1 MNIKYSHTTMAMV
14 TALCMA
20 APWIG
25 DAYGGSQSMREK
37 LKSTIGG
44 SEYVVTG
51 EITNIE
57 GNTYTLQSSGGESF
71 ELEVNNNTN
80 MFCKSRSKGSQ
91 HQKTS
96 MSSGQSSMAGDHQQT
111 QSQQESNISVS
122 EKQAQSQQSQEGQQS
137 QGFRIGD
144 CPFEKGDIVKAE
156 LTDVGTVTF
165 IRSLDDQGMKMAS
178 HGGQQQRNESKG
190 SGRSTEEMGLP
201 QEYLFLPAGALGS
214 MQVTKET
221 EQYQVTTS
229 DGEQVGQV
237 YKVMLNNHGDPAYV
251 IIRMKEDQQLKPV
264 PWQAL
269 QVSPET
275 QSVTIVLSRAQMDQ
289 LPGYS
294 SDDMS
299 VRSIR
304 SYWELAREEKDRRAT
319 RQSAGLQQERDQR
332 YRDEGRR
339 YDDPYEYGGSRQFRE
354 EGNRQDRRYS
364 SNDRDRFGQDRFQ
377 DRDRSRDNRYGNER
391 FGDRRYGHDRQQF
404 DDYGRNDERNQGGS
418 FYSQGR
424 DNSRDQNYDDRRDE
438 RQQRRQSMSSPREYD
453 DDFSPSGRRG
463 SDRSGGRY

>member
-1 MNIKYSHTTMAMV
+1 
-14 TALCMA
+14 
-20 APWIG
+20 
-25 DAYGGSQSMREK
+25 MREK

-51 EITNIE
+51 EIINVE
-57 GNTYTLQSSGGESF
+57 GNNYTLKTSGGETF
-71 ELEVNNNTN
+71 QLEVTDDTN
-80 MFCKSRSKGSQ
+80 MFCESKSESSKARRTSTSSQ
-91 HQKTS
+91 S
-96 MSSGQSSMAGDHQQT
+96 PASSSANGQGQQAQEGQEPQSQSSQ
-111 QSQQESNISVS
+111 SNISVS
-122 EKQAQSQQSQEGQQS
+122 EKQAQSQQSHEGQQS
-137 QGFRIGD
+137 KGFRIGD
-144 CPFEKGDIVKAE
+144 CPFEKGQIVKAE
-156 LTDVGTVTF
+156 LTDMGTVTF
-165 IRSLDDQGMKMAS
+165 IRSIDDQGRQTAMS
-178 HGGQQQRNESKG
+178 EQNFNTDESMG
-190 SGRSTEEMGLP
+190 SGRSTREMGLP
-201 QEYLFLPAGALGS
+201 QEYIFLPAGALGS
-214 MQVTKET
+214 MQVSKET
-221 EQYQVTTS
+221 EQYLVKTS

-391 FGDRRYGHDRQQF
+391 FGERRYRNDRQQF
-404 DDYGRNDERNQGGS
+404 DDYGRNEERNQGGS
-418 FYSQGR
+418 FHSQGR
-424 DNSRDQNYDDRRDE
+424 HNSRDQNYDDRRDD

-453 DDFSPSGRRG
+453 DDFSPSGRMG